1 MEAQKRPGFQLD
13 HCAAPQRK
21 KAFQVPKASE
31 LATWKATARAPS
43 DVSRLLDVGY
53 VFGIDIE
60 THDWV
65 EHRATKASI
74 GQLEVGGFKRMR
86 PQPGNALQEGRE
98 KREGLGYGPGGS
110 D

>member
-1 MEAQKRPGFQLD
+1 MFCSIRAAARCAVRGSSFFLRMEAQKRPVFQLD
-13 HCAAPQRK
+13 RCAAPQRK

-53 VFGIDIE
+53 AFGIDIE

-74 GQLEVGGFKRMR
+74 GQYGFTRTC
-86 PQPGNALQEGRE
+86 
-98 KREGLGYGPGGS
+98 Y
-110 D
+110 